1 MADVLF
7 DKLNNADE
15 FRKKRAVVG
24 QMYNERSR
32 YESVWKDLSRYIF
45 PEHGRF
51 GEENGGREG
60 KRRDGYLINPY
71 PINAVKKCA
80 AGLHSGL
87 TSPSRPWF
95 KLGLQDKEKAEFHS
109 VRQWLDECEEVMRSI
124 YARGNTYQML
134 FNIDAELPQFG
145 TAAALMLE
153 DFDFGLWHRAFTC
166 GEYAGAVDARG
177 RVVKF
182 ARRFS
187 MPAYMMVKEFGRE
200 RLSQMVLNAYERQDV
215 QSRFSVEM
223 LIEENDGFDASV
235 PFGFGNFPWRS
246 YYWEAG
252 GNNGFLKVSGY
263 CEQPFIMPR
272 WETVANEVY
281 GVGCGHS
288 ALGDCMQ
295 LQKLER
301 NKLRAVDNECDP
313 PMVMPASLR
322 GVDRNAGGNNYV
334 PDGLQVQAYRLVP
347 PGRENY
353 AGILELIRE
362 KQDLIGAAFYNDL
375 FIMLGSVDN
384 PQMTAREVAERHEEK
399 LLLLGPVLE
408 QMHNEVLEPLTMRCF
423 GICKRNGL
431 LPPQPEEVG
440 DGELKV
446 SFISLLAQAQEMIAL
461 PALERTVQFATA
473 LANANPEVLDVVD
486 FDAVVRKHA
495 VINGTPEELLRSEQE
510 VEDLRKARAEQQAA
524 QAQQEQLMAM
534 AQPAKDLSQAAKNA
548 KDAGV
553 TDEQSLDSMVTG
565 GGGEGI
571 F

>member
-1 MADVLF
+1 MADVLSGE
-7 DKLNNADE
+7 LN
-15 FRKKRAVVG
+15 KRDLLLQKRGVVG
-24 QMYNERSR
+24 QMYNERSKF
-32 YESVWKDLSRYIF
+32 EKTWKDLSRYIS
-45 PEHGRF
+45 PDHGRF

-60 KRRDGYLINPY
+60 RRRDGYLINPF
-71 PINAVKKCA
+71 PVNAVKKCA

-95 KLGLQDKEKAEFHS
+95 KLGLADKEKAEFHS
-109 VRQWLDECEEVMRSI
+109 IRRWLDDCEEVMRSI

-145 TAAALMLE
+145 TAAALMFE
-153 DFDFGLWHRAFTC
+153 DFDYGLWHRAFTC

-177 RVVKF
+177 RVVMF

-187 MPAYMMVKEFGRE
+187 MPAYAMVKEFGKE
-200 RLSQMVLNAYERQDV
+200 NVSQMVLNAFERRDV
-215 QSRFSVEM
+215 NSRFAVEM
-223 LIEENDGFDASV
+223 LVEENGDFDPQS
-235 PFGFGNFPWRS
+235 PFGFGNFPWKS
-246 YYWEAG
+246 FYWEMG
-252 GNNGFLKVSGY
+252 GSERFLKVAGY
-263 CEQPFIMPR
+263 CEKPFIMPR

-281 GVGCGHS
+281 GVGCGHA

-334 PDGLQVQAYRLVP
+334 PDGLQVHAYRLVP
-347 PGRENY
+347 PGHENY

-375 FIMLGSVDN
+375 FMMLGSGDV

-431 LPPQPEEVG
+431 LPEQPEEVG
-440 DGELKV
+440 DDELKV

-461 PALERTVQFATA
+461 PALERTVTFTSN
-473 LANANPEVLDVVD
+473 LASVSPEALDVIN

-495 VINGTPEELLRSEQE
+495 VINGTPEELLRSEEE
-510 VEDLRKARAEQQAA
+510 VEEIRKQRAEQQAQ
-524 QAQQEQLMAM
+524 QAQQEQMLQMA
-534 AQPAKDLSQAAKNA
+534 APAKDLAQAAESA
-548 KDAGV
+548 KRAGV
-553 TDEQSLDSMVTG
+553 TEEQGLDAVIGG

-571 F
+571 L